1 MLTHKRRQGKAF
13 QNLNKRSMNL
23 EITLHKTAIGRSKI
37 YYWLAHL
44 FLANPTYED
53 LVRALDAQLLLAL
66 EETIDGNEPAV
77 AWLRSFAKNL
87 DRVSADRVSQTY
99 SELFVVPIPGKYLP
113 PYESCLRERISES
126 IYGEIM
132 GNASGRV
139 AQFYRRNGFEPTAEN
154 TPPDHVGIGLDYSG
168 ILTAEKFAQNK
179 EKHPEIYGDYTFE
192 TRRVQGIEKPSMMHG
207 VTEVLVG
214 RGFSPEAVRKILGLN
229 FLRVFEQVWRG

>member
-1 MLTHKRRQGKAF
+1 
-13 QNLNKRSMNL
+13 MNL

-154 TPPDHVGIGLDYSG
+154 TPPDHVGIELLFMSMMCQRETEA
-168 ILTAEKFAQNK
+168 IAEKEQGQSMQLRTQELSFLREHLHSWLPDFAQALTKRENADFYAK
-179 EKHPEIYGDYTFE
+179 LAQIAEIFVQRDMDYLESF
-192 TRRVQGIEKPSMMHG
+192 
-207 VTEVLVG
+207 
-214 RGFSPEAVRKILGLN
+214 
-229 FLRVFEQVWRG
+229 QVPRP